1 MVRGAYVA
9 ACMAL
14 RHVVAGGSRAAG
26 IEQMQQVGAG
36 GLRRPR
42 AIKARCRGCII
53 MDAHLGVGNVCV
65 IKARRRTL
73 MDGVSEVR
81 TWPLSGAHV
90 AHG

>member
-1 MVRGAYVA
+1 
-9 ACMAL
+9 
-14 RHVVAGGSRAAG
+14 
-26 IEQMQQVGAG
+26 
-36 GLRRPR
+36 
-42 AIKARCRGCII
+42 